1 MSTSIPLLPVYDFMT
16 LPLPVSV
23 KVAESEIST
32 LLLTQLPRIRMTTLQ
47 NLAGR
52 SNAPTSWFSLVYK
65 ISRKNI
71 VPSHQTGGG
80 VAQPV

>member
-52 SNAPTSWFSLVYK
+52 SNAP
-65 ISRKNI
+65 
-71 VPSHQTGGG
+71 
-80 VAQPV
+80 